1 MQMTVNVQ
9 RELALLE
16 RMSVKE
22 LKIRYAE
29 VFGDETRTGNRVW
42 LVRRIA
48 WRIQANAMGGLS
60 ERAFKRATELSNESD
75 LRTIPPKLR
84 GSMVKDEAGPPTTV
98 TQTVVFG
105 HDNRIPL
112 PGTVLSRQ
120 YKGRTIHVR
129 VLQRGFEFEGEVY
142 RSLSAVAKVISGTH
156 CNGFRFFQLRAE
168 PLQ

>member
-1 MQMTVNVQ
+1 MTVNFQ

-22 LKIRYAE
+22 LKTKYAE

-48 WRIQANAMGGLS
+48 WRIQANTMGGLS
-60 ERAFKRATELSNESD
+60 ERALKRATELSNESD
-75 LRTIPPKLR
+75 LRTMPPKLR
-84 GSMVKDEAGPPTTV
+84 GDMVKDSVGPPTTV
-98 TQTVVFG
+98 TQAVVFSE
-105 HDNRIPL
+105 DNRVPL

-129 VLQRGFEFEGEVY
+129 VLQKGFEFEGEVY
-142 RSLSAVAKVISGTH
+142 RSLSAVAKAISGTH
-156 CNGFRFFQLRAE
+156 CNGFRFFQLEKDPRS
-168 PLQ
+168 

>member
-1 MQMTVNVQ
+1 MTVNVQ

-22 LKIRYAE
+22 LKTKYSE

-75 LRTIPPKLR
+75 MRMMPPKLPDNSVQDSVGR
-84 GSMVKDEAGPPTTV
+84 STTI
-98 TQTVVFG
+98 TQTVAFSE
-105 HDNRIPL
+105 DNRVPL

-129 VLQRGFEFEGEVY
+129 VLPKGFEFEGEVY
-142 RSLSAVAKVISGTH
+142 RSLSAVAKAISGTH
-156 CNGFRFFQLRAE
+156 CNGFRFFQLEKE
-168 PLQ
+168 PRS

>member
-1 MQMTVNVQ
+1 MTVNVQ

-22 LKIRYAE
+22 LKTKYSE

-75 LRTIPPKLR
+75 MRMMPPKLPDNR
-84 GSMVKDEAGPPTTV
+84 VQDSVGPPTMI
-98 TQTVVFG
+98 TQTVAFSE
-105 HDNRIPL
+105 DNRVPL

-129 VLQRGFEFEGEVY
+129 VLHKGFEFEGEVY
-142 RSLSAVAKVISGTH
+142 RSLSAVAKAISGTH
-156 CNGFRFFQLRAE
+156 CNGFRFFQLEKEARS
-168 PLQ
+168 